1 MIDLHTHTD
10 ESDGTLAPTELV
22 EAARWIGLEALGIS
36 DHDTFAGYDLAA
48 PAARAAGLDLVCGIE
63 LSTKWRRPG
72 QARPRSIHM
81 LGYFLDAPPSEPF
94 RNWLDS
100 VRAARR
106 DRNRRLAARLQS
118 LGMEVTL
125 EEVQRLGKSL
135 AGRPHFA
142 RLLMEKGY
150 VASIEEAF
158 DRFLSE
164 EGLAYVERDEPSVA
178 EGIERIVDG
187 GGLPS
192 LAHPVRITRDAAA
205 LRKVVGEMCGM
216 GLRAIEVYH
225 SDHGPREV
233 ELYMELAGRYG
244 LAITG
249 GTDFHGD
256 NKPGLALGV
265 GYGGVAVPRALLD
278 FLRAAAVRG

>member
-10 ESDGTLAPTELV
+10 ESDGTLSPGELI
-22 EAARWIGLEALGIS
+22 EAAQFIGLEALGIS
-36 DHDTFAGYDLAA
+36 DPDTFAGDDLAA
-48 PAARAAGLDLVCGIE
+48 PGAREAGLDLVCGIE

-72 QARPRSIHM
+72 GSRNRSIHV
-81 LGYFLDAPPSEPF
+81 LGYFLDTAPSVEF
-94 RNWLDS
+94 RDWLGS

-118 LGMEVTL
+118 LGMDVTL
-125 EEVQRLGKSL
+125 EEVERLGKSL

-142 RLLMEKGY
+142 QLLVEKRY
-150 VASIEEAF
+150 VATSQQAF
-158 DRFLSE
+158 DRYLSE
-164 EGLAYVERDEPSVA
+164 DGAAYVERDEPSIE
-178 EGIERIVDG
+178 EGIRRITAG

-192 LAHPVRITRDAAA
+192 LAHPVRITRDRRAIREA
-205 LRKVVGEMCGM
+205 VGEMCGM

-233 ELYMELAGRYG
+233 ELYVELAGRYG

-249 GTDFHGD
+249 GTDFHGA
-256 NKPGLALGV
+256 NKPGLALGM
-265 GYGGVAVPRALLD
+265 GYGNVTVPREVLD
-278 FLRAAAVRG
+278 FLRAAAVRQ